1 MNYRHAYHA
10 GNFADVLKHAT
21 LALVIEHLKLKPTP
35 FRVIDTHAG
44 VGDYDLHAEKAGKT
58 GEWRDGIARVLA
70 APKPAAVDA
79 VLAPYLSALQP
90 GMRDGALRYYPGS
103 PLLARRLI
111 RPGDRVMANEL
122 HPEDAA
128 SLAAVFAR
136 DRQVKVS
143 SMDGW
148 TALKAFLPP
157 VERRGVVLID
167 PPFEEPGELQRMTD
181 GLAEAMRRFA
191 TGTILLW
198 YPIKSSTLI
207 REFEKQITRLC
218 AGKILTAELMIRG
231 AQDVSMLNG
240 TGLIIV
246 NPPYTVHD
254 KLEILLPFLK
264 QTLQR
269 ERAASWHLT
278 WHDGG
283 STRRPATADD

>member
-21 LALVIEHLKLKPTP
+21 LALVIEHLKQKPTP

-44 VGDYDLHAEKAGKT
+44 IGAYDLHAEEAGKT
-58 GEWRDGIARVLA
+58 GEWRDGIARILA
-70 APKPAAVDA
+70 APKSDDVAE
-79 VLAPYLSALQP
+79 VLAPYLAALQP
-90 GMRDGALRYYPGS
+90 GMVDGTLRYYPGS

-128 SLAAVFAR
+128 TLASHFAR

-167 PPFEEPGELQRMTD
+167 PPFEEPREFERMAA
-181 GLAEAMRRFA
+181 GLCDAMDRFA
-191 TGTILLW
+191 TGIVLLW
-198 YPIKSSTLI
+198 YPIKALAPVRAFQRDIAS
-207 REFEKQITRLC
+207 LC
-218 AGKILTAELMIRG
+218 RTPALAAEVMVR
-231 AQDVSMLNG
+231 ASQDPSVLNG
-240 TGLIIV
+240 TGLIVI
-246 NPPYTVHD
+246 NPPYTLAD
-254 KLEILLPFLK
+254 KLSAMLPFLAS
-264 QTLQR
+264 TLRR
-269 ERAASWHLT
+269 EPSGNWHLNELSAQET
-278 WHDGG
+278 
-283 STRRPATADD
+283 T

>member
-21 LALVIEHLKLKPTP
+21 LALVIEHLKQKPTP

-44 VGDYDLHAEKAGKT
+44 IGAYDLHAEEAGKT
-58 GEWRDGIARVLA
+58 GEWRDGIARILA
-70 APKPAAVDA
+70 ASKSDDVAE
-79 VLAPYLSALQP
+79 VLAPYLAALQP
-90 GMRDGALRYYPGS
+90 GMVDGTLRYYPGS

-128 SLAAVFAR
+128 VLTARFAR

-167 PPFEEPGELQRMTD
+167 PPFEAPGEFERMAA
-181 GLAEAMRRFA
+181 GLREAMDRFA
-191 TGTILLW
+191 TGIVLLW
-198 YPIKSSTLI
+198 YPIKALAPVRAFQRDIASVCRTPAL
-207 REFEKQITRLC
+207 
-218 AGKILTAELMIRG
+218 AAEVMVRTS
-231 AQDVSMLNG
+231 QDPSVLNG
-240 TGLIIV
+240 TGLIVI
-246 NPPYTVHD
+246 NPPYTLPAKFSVM
-254 KLEILLPFLK
+254 LPFLAS
-264 QTLQR
+264 TLRR
-269 ERAASWHLT
+269 EPSGNWHLNELSAQET
-278 WHDGG
+278 
-283 STRRPATADD
+283 T